1 MKLKSKDQL
10 IKKQTF
16 KYWMVECIFMDR
28 IKKRRKKNNPDNQ
41 IQQTKKG
48 VFFDLIFRLS
58 LQVDQIEKA
67 KSCASSRVA
76 NSGWLQSSLSLFF

>member
-1 MKLKSKDQL
+1 
-10 IKKQTF
+10 
-16 KYWMVECIFMDR
+16 MVECIFMDR

-58 LQVDQIEKA
+58 L
-67 KSCASSRVA
+67 
-76 NSGWLQSSLSLFF
+76 